1 MKVLLVNGS
10 PHEKGC
16 TYTALAEV
24 GKALDAAGIATD
36 VFWIGNK
43 PVAGCIGCGGCR
55 RSGQDRCVFGGDT
68 VTAFIDRIDDY
79 DGFVFGS
86 PVHYAS
92 AGGAMTCFMD
102 RVFYS
107 AGSRLR
113 SKPGAAVVSAR
124 RGGTTAALD
133 QLQKYFYITGMPI
146 PTSQYWPMVHGNTP
160 DEVRQDLEGLQTMR
174 LLGENMAWLLK
185 CIEAGKKAG
194 IQPPERQQKINTNF
208 VR

>member
-24 GKALDAAGIATD
+24 AKALNDCGVDTD
-36 VFWIGNK
+36 FFWLGNG
-43 PVAGCIGCGGCR
+43 PIAGCRGCGGCR
-55 RSGQDRCVFGGDT
+55 KAGKCVFGGDK
-68 VTAFIDRIDDY
+68 VTEFTEICDQY
-79 DGFVFGS
+79 DGFIFGS
-86 PVHYAS
+86 PVHYAAMS
-92 AGGAMTCFMD
+92 GAMTSFMD

-107 AGSRLR
+107 AGSKLR
-113 SKPGAAVVSAR
+113 SKPGAGVVSAR

-160 DEVRQDLEGLQTMR
+160 DQVAEDLEGLQTMR
-174 LLGENMAWLLK
+174 ILGENMAWLLK
-185 CIEAGKKAG
+185 CIEAGRAAG
-194 IQPPERQQKINTNF
+194 INPPERQQKINTNF

>member
-16 TYTALAEV
+16 TYTALSECAKTLNE
-24 GKALDAAGIATD
+24 AGIETD
-36 VFWIGNK
+36 FFWLGTAPI
-43 PVAGCIGCGGCR
+43 AGCRGCGGCR
-55 RSGQDRCVFGGDT
+55 KAGKCVFSGDK
-68 VTAFIDRIDDY
+68 VTEFTEICDAY
-79 DGFVFGS
+79 DGFIFGS
-86 PVHYAS
+86 PVHYAAMS
-92 AGGAMTCFMD
+92 GAMTSFMD

-107 AGSRLR
+107 VGSRLR
-113 SKPGAAVVSAR
+113 SKPGAGVVSAR

-160 DEVRQDLEGLQTMR
+160 AEVREDLEGLQTMR

-185 CIEAGKKAG
+185 CIEAGRAAG
-194 IQPPERQQKINTNF
+194 IDPPARQQKINTNF

>member
-24 GKALDAAGIATD
+24 AKALNDCGVDTD
-36 VFWIGNK
+36 FFWLGNG
-43 PVAGCIGCGGCR
+43 PIAGCRGCGGCR
-55 RSGQDRCVFGGDT
+55 KAGKCVFGGDK
-68 VTAFIDRIDDY
+68 VTEFTEICDQY
-79 DGFVFGS
+79 DGFIFGS
-86 PVHYAS
+86 PVHYA
-92 AGGAMTCFMD
+92 AMSGTMTSFMD

-107 AGSRLR
+107 AGSKLR
-113 SKPGAAVVSAR
+113 SKPGAGVVSAR

-160 DEVRQDLEGLQTMR
+160 DQVAEDLEGLQTMR
-174 LLGENMAWLLK
+174 ILGENMAWLLK
-185 CIEAGKKAG
+185 CIEAGRAAG
-194 IQPPERQQKINTNF
+194 IDPPERQQKINTNF

>member
-16 TYTALAEV
+16 TYTALAECA
-24 GKALDAAGIATD
+24 KALNDNGIETEF
-36 VFWIGNK
+36 FWLGNAPIG
-43 PVAGCIGCGGCR
+43 GCRGCGGCR
-55 RSGQDRCVFGGDT
+55 KAGKCVFGGDK
-68 VTAFIDRIDDY
+68 VTEFTDICDNY
-79 DGFVFGS
+79 DGFIFGS
-86 PVHYAS
+86 PVHYAAMS
-92 AGGAMTCFMD
+92 GAMTSFMD

-107 AGSRLR
+107 AGGRLR
-113 SKPGAAVVSAR
+113 SKPGAGVVSAR

-160 DEVRQDLEGLQTMR
+160 AEVAEDLEGLQTMR

-194 IQPPERQQKINTNF
+194 IEPPERQQKINTNF